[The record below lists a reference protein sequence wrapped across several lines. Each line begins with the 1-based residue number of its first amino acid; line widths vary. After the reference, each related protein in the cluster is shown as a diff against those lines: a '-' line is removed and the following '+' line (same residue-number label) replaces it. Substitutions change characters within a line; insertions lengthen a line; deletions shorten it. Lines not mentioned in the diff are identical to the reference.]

1 MNYTEEDVERGA
13 MAMLKAM
20 QVMSRINIVDW
31 AEQDEDI
38 RDEYRTMLR
47 AALSSI
53 PRQDV
58 PEGWVMVPK
67 NPTPE
72 MERAGDGRL
81 LKGAFAVWATMLAS
95 APPHPKEEPQC

>member
-1 MNYTEEDVERGA
+1 MNYTEEDVERVA
-13 MAMLKAM
+13 RAIYAHD
-20 QVMSRINIVDW
+20 QAFMSRFG
-31 AEQDEDI
+31 QPSRKPFEDVSGAW
-38 RDEYRTMLR
+38 MSVAR
-47 AALSSI
+47 AVLSSI
-53 PRQDV
+53 PRRV